1 MAKKP
6 TISTV
11 ATGFNSQETI
21 NQNFISV
28 RDAFDNTLSLD
39 GSTPNTLQADLDVG
53 DNNILNADSVYSH
66 KYYENGVRV
75 VGTAFVPSWKGSWT
89 TATEYAINDLVRQ
102 DGSSYICLVAH
113 TSGTFSTDLTAVYWE
128 LFSQKGS
135 AGLGTGDMLS
145 ANNLSDVDNVAT
157 SRSNLGLGDVATE
170 NILPVSKGGTGSTT
184 PSAARTALGVPDVI
198 DEDDMASDSATRPPS
213 QQSVKA
219 YVDDYGSPTLS
230 QDGGANLPS
239 GLQIRWG
246 VELSTTDGDQSFTF
260 SSAFSNECFIV
271 QVQFENDNRGTQI
284 AAKSTTGF
292 TLDRDNNIDSFKIF
306 NYIAIGY

>member
-1 MAKKP
+1 
-6 TISTV
+6 
-11 ATGFNSQETI
+11 
-21 NQNFISV
+21 
-28 RDAFDNTLSLD
+28 
-39 GSTPNTLQADLDVG
+39 
-53 DNNILNADSVYSH
+53 
-66 KYYENGVRV
+66 
-75 VGTAFVPSWKGSWT
+75 
-89 TATEYAINDLVRQ
+89 
-102 DGSSYICLVAH
+102 
-113 TSGTFSTDLTAVYWE
+113 
-128 LFSQKGS
+128 
-135 AGLGTGDMLS
+135 
-145 ANNLSDVDNVAT
+145 
-157 SRSNLGLGDVATE
+157 
-170 NILPVSKGGTGSTT
+170 
-184 PSAARTALGVPDVI
+184 VPDVI

-271 QVQFENDNRGTQI
+271 QVQFENDNRGAQI